1 MVVNEW
7 IDPFNWV
14 SLEVIED
21 LHNTDGLCFEINNG
35 KITEVTSYG
44 D

>member
-1 MVVNEW
+1 MVVHEW
-7 IDPFNWV
+7 IDPFNYV

-21 LHNTDGLCFEINNG
+21 LHNTEGLNFEINNG